1 MMIIYIWD
9 WKCDSDNNLK
19 YFFIY
24 KYVKIIF
31 FNFLKL
37 FLISTYQNDM
47 KT

>member
-9 WKCDSDNNLK
+9 WEGDSDNNLK

-31 FNFLKL
+31 F
-37 FLISTYQNDM
+37 LIF
-47 KT
+47 